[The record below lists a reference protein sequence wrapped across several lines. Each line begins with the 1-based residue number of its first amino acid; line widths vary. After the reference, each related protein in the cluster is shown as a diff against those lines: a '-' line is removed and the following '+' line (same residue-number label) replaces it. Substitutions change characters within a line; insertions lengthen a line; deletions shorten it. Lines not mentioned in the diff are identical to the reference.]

1 MIKLKDLYP
10 QMASFQQEKY
20 KKINEAMTDKF
31 NVHTDPDQTERGWSD
46 TFEKLAKGHPWIDYG
61 PRETDMYDWIDRRN
75 YSDAIN
81 EYNKHMNKIAKKLNS
96 AVADLNKV
104 GDIWYKTRDKYRDK
118 DRKAAAKLGKK

>member
-1 MIKLKDLYP
+1 MIKLKDIL
-10 QMASFQQEKY
+10 
-20 KKINEAMTDKF
+20 NEAMTDKF
-31 NVHTDPDQTERGWSD
+31 IVHTDPDQTERGWSYA
-46 TFEKLAKGHPWIDYG
+46 FEKLAKGHPWIDYG

-75 YSDAIN
+75 YRDAIN

-118 DRKAAAKLGKK
+118 DRKAAANLGKK